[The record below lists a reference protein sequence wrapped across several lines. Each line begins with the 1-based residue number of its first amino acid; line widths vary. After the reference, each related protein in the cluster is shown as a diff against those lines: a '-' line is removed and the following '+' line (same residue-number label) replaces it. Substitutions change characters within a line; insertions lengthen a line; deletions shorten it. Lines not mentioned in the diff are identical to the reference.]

1 MKLFAVLAAST
12 FAQEASVF
20 SGRSMEEIQR
30 DFVEVPE
37 G

>member
-12 FAQEASVF
+12 FAQESTF